1 MNKFKTIL
9 LAVAVAAMAL
19 TTSCLSN
26 DDTDITDLERIS
38 SAISFTVD
46 RITGQT
52 VSEQI
57 TSMELTTN
65 YTKLTM
71 TLTVNNLKLPD
82 GSTLPKATFTDIP
95 LKSND
100 TGWLL
105 SEASNVRPT
114 AEGFADEM
122 MPLFSSVR
130 IGALNHVDELQGQTI
145 VGYERSVRLEISN
158 YVIYISQNSAW
169 STGTTHVTDQS
180 AEGGSFTSKTPVY
193 LVKLDTEKHTARIIV
208 YDAVFAQAMETL
220 HLEIEFRDVPYTCAA
235 NGNIRLV
242 RTETF
247 DPYHKDTPNPSFPI
261 SDLSCTWNVFSG
273 IDIAFNCGAM
283 GSNYHVA
290 ADMPFNYGLNSGT
303 TQQ

>member
-26 DDTDITDLERIS
+26 DNTENTNLERIS
-38 SAISFTVD
+38 GAISFTVD
-46 RITGQT
+46 RISGQT
-52 VSEQI
+52 VSEQT

-82 GSTLPKATFTDIP
+82 GTTLPKATFTDIP

-100 TGWLL
+100 TGWML

-122 MPLFSSVR
+122 MPIFSSVR
-130 IGALNHVDELQGQTI
+130 IGALNHISELQGQTI

-169 STGTTHVTDQS
+169 STGTTHVSDQS

-208 YDAVFAQAMETL
+208 YNAVFAQAMETL
-220 HLEIEFRDVPYTCAA
+220 HLEIEFRDVPYTFDA

-247 DPYHKDTPNPSFPI
+247 DPYMKDTPYPSFPI

-273 IDIAFNCGAM
+273 IDIAFNCDAKG
-283 GSNYHVA
+283 GSYHVA
-290 ADMPFNYGLNSGT
+290 ADMPFNYGLNSGS